1 MRMRKIDIA
10 FYVDL
15 WWRDLRYGVRQLR
28 RSPGFTLIAVS
39 ALAVGVGANVTLFS
53 LVNGWLFRPLD
64 AKDPGQLIRVTGPGG
79 DSRNVLATESGAHIS
94 AADFIQYRDR
104 NQTFAGLAGSHIG
117 GPTRVRWDGPTQMIP
132 VTPVTGN
139 YFELLGVTAALGRTL
154 TPGDAVDGRSASV
167 VLSDAG
173 WRRFFRADSH
183 IIGTTVFLDGAP
195 HSIVGVLPEW
205 FTGTLA
211 PMVPQIYRV
220 IPERA
225 DGLVFPSTMPPS
237 FRRLLLIGRL
247 EAGVAPAQARADLQR
262 IATQLTAGDHQQR
275 FIEVY
280 PARTTIPFVFRAVLV
295 VALMFA
301 VIVGVVL
308 LITCDNIAIL
318 TTLRS
323 AARSR
328 EMAVR
333 LALGASR
340 WRIVS
345 QVVVETA
352 LLCAVAGVVAT
363 YLAFVTARFAT
374 QFYVPVPMPFALTF
388 KPDWRVIAF
397 AILTSSIAVVLCGL
411 LPALKTLKTDLVT
424 TLRGTG
430 LGQGVQAGLVVI
442 QMALSTALLVSAGV
456 LAHSAMTG
464 NSQSHGFVSDHVIMS
479 TVALVGDEYTP
490 ERRLALVQRLLARL
504 ETSSGVSA
512 AAVVASVPAV
522 NNAPLPPAMLRSE
535 GVTRQVQ
542 VNLTS
547 RGLFQTLAIPL
558 LAGRD
563 FSASDDAAS
572 SGVAIVNES
581 LARAFWPDQSPV
593 GKQLLDEKGAAI
605 QVIGLV
611 RDSEYATADEPR
623 QPFLYRPLA
632 LAPSATP
639 TFLFKSTGDSRSVL
653 SLVRAG
659 LLEIDPD
666 LVAYNVMPMD
676 DRLNLATVV
685 NRAAAT
691 VSGSLGLLALAL
703 GAIGI
708 YGTMSFLVQQRQRE
722 IGIRIALGASRA
734 AVVSQISKLG
744 LRWAAIGLAI
754 GLVLAGIASLGL
766 SRVLRGVT
774 PGDPLAFA
782 ITALMLIGVA
792 YLACQIPA
800 RRASRVDP
808 IVALRMN

>member
-1 MRMRKIDIA
+1 
-10 FYVDL
+10 
-15 WWRDLRYGVRQLR
+15 
-28 RSPGFTLIAVS
+28 
-39 ALAVGVGANVTLFS
+39 
-53 LVNGWLFRPLD
+53 
-64 AKDPGQLIRVTGPGG
+64 
-79 DSRNVLATESGAHIS
+79 
-94 AADFIQYRDR
+94 
-104 NQTFAGLAGSHIG
+104 
-117 GPTRVRWDGPTQMIP
+117 
-132 VTPVTGN
+132 
-139 YFELLGVTAALGRTL
+139 
-154 TPGDAVDGRSASV
+154 
-167 VLSDAG
+167 
-173 WRRFFRADSH
+173 
-183 IIGTTVFLDGAP
+183 
-195 HSIVGVLPEW
+195 
-205 FTGTLA
+205 
-211 PMVPQIYRV
+211 
-220 IPERA
+220 
-225 DGLVFPSTMPPS
+225 
-237 FRRLLLIGRL
+237 
-247 EAGVAPAQARADLQR
+247 
-262 IATQLTAGDHQQR
+262 
-275 FIEVY
+275 
-280 PARTTIPFVFRAVLV
+280 
-295 VALMFA
+295 
-301 VIVGVVL
+301 
-308 LITCDNIAIL
+308 
-318 TTLRS
+318 
-323 AARSR
+323 
-328 EMAVR
+328 
-333 LALGASR
+333 
-340 WRIVS
+340 
-345 QVVVETA
+345 VVVETA
-352 LLCAVAGVVAT
+352 LLCGAAGVVAT

-397 AILTSSIAVVLCGL
+397 AILISSVAVVLCGL
-411 LPALKTLKTDLVT
+411 VPALKTLKTDLVT
-424 TLRGTG
+424 ALKGTG

-490 ERRLALVQRLLARL
+490 ERRLTLVQRLLARL

-547 RGLFQTLAIPL
+547 HGLFQTLAIPL
-558 LAGRD
+558 VAGRD

-581 LARAFWPDQSPV
+581 LSRAFWPGQNPV
-593 GKQLLDEKGAAI
+593 GKQLLDEKGATI

-611 RDSEYATADEPR
+611 RDSEYAAADDPR
-623 QPFLYRPLA
+623 QPFVYRPLA

-691 VSGSLGLLALAL
+691 VSGGLGLLALAL

-744 LRWAAIGLAI
+744 LRWAASGLAI

-808 IVALRMN
+808 IVALRVH